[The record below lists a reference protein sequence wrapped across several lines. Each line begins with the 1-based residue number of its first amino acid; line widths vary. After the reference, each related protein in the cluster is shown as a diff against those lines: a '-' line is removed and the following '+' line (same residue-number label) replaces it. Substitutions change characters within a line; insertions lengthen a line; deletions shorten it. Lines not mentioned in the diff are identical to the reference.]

1 MTRAIVQP
9 RERTPAQ
16 KARRKVA
23 QALGFEAVRAL
34 RANPAMADPEVAVE
48 AARFVIRA
56 LTDLIEERGDLS
68 RAQGILAGA
77 QAAIAPSYEAKGAEA
92 LEAAHAAFKGPDQ

>member
-1 MTRAIVQP
+1 MKPRAVVQP
-9 RERTPAQ
+9 RDRTPAQ

-23 QALGFEAVRAL
+23 QVLGFETVRAL
-34 RANPAMADPEVAVE
+34 RAAPAMADPEVAVE

-77 QAAIAPSYEAKGAEA
+77 QAAIAPTYEDKASHAI
-92 LEAAHAAFKGPDQ
+92 EAAQAAFRGPQ